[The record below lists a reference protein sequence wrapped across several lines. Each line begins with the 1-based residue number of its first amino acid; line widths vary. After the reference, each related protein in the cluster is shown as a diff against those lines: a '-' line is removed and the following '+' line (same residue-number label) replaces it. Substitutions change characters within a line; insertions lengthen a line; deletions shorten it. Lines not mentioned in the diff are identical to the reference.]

1 MSSFKREDVKENFDE
16 DTGEAMWGKQRM
28 TQASLIYLRNDG
40 AKYCMTELLQDFLRL
55 EGIAYKVDEI

>member
-1 MSSFKREDVKENFDE
+1 
-16 DTGEAMWGKQRM
+16 M